1 MAEKIAVDPERME
14 AVAGKFQQE
23 AETIRSLIQA
33 CRGKI
38 DALGGYWEGAA
49 ESKFMGQYSSAE
61 AQLQKVPELL
71 TNVQNELKAIAS
83 RFRAADNA

>member
-1 MAEKIAVDPERME
+1 
-14 AVAGKFQQE
+14 
-23 AETIRSLIQA
+23 
-33 CRGKI
+33 
-38 DALGGYWEGAA
+38 
-49 ESKFMGQYSSAE
+49 MGQYSSAE